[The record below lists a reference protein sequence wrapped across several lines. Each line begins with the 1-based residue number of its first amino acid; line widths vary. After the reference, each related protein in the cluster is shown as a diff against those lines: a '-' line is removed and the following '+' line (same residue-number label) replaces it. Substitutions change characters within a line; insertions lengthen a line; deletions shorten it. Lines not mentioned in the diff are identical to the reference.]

1 MSNFRMESLSLCIR
15 SQNMHLL
22 WTVLAC
28 KGGNEVMTRHH
39 VPAEI
44 VHLGL
49 NWLRRHFDPETRI
62 RSRNG

>member
-1 MSNFRMESLSLCIR
+1 
-15 SQNMHLL
+15 MHLL